1 MTSQPLPAELT
12 TQQAADLLN
21 VSRPFLMERLEQGE
35 IPFRMV
41 GTHRRIRL
49 DDLMKYKQAID
60 LRRAAALDELTA
72 QAQELGMGY

>member
-12 TQQAADLLN
+12 SQQAADLLN
-21 VSRPFLMERLEQGE
+21 VSRQFLMERLEQGE
-35 IPFRMV
+35 ISFRMV
-41 GTHRRIRL
+41 GTYRRIRL